1 MPSKYLNGDDDCALR
16 YLHAGP
22 TTPPD
27 VLPGWDRGSPIVFVH
42 GEGGNAAH
50 FLPQIEFFGQDHS
63 PLALDLVGHGRS
75 TGLSGPGGI
84 DAAAEMLLDA
94 LGRLRLPPAVLVGHG
109 AGGHIV
115 LRAAAVDPAA
125 ARAVVTLGTG
135 WESEW
140 PAVEATKLEGVVAG
154 RTGQFFDTPF
164 FAPETSPETMRAF
177 WGALVQTD
185 PRVRLEDIRDYQ
197 SSRLEGRLPPRDL
210 AIRVLRGASDAL
222 CSAESAEKL
231 ATAVGGEVT
240 EVPGAGHVPQLE
252 NPQAV
257 QQAILEVCG

>member
-1 MPSKYLNGDDDCALR
+1 VPSKYLTWDDDCALR

-27 VLPGWDRGSPIVFVH
+27 VLPGWDRGAPIVFVH

-63 PLALDLVGHGRS
+63 PMALDLVGHGRS

-84 DAAAEMLLDA
+84 DAAADMLLDA

-140 PAVEATKLEGVVAG
+140 PAAEATKLEDVVDG
-154 RTGQFFDTPF
+154 QTGQFFDTPF
-164 FAPETSPETMRAF
+164 FAPETSPETRRAF

-197 SSRLEGRLPPRDL
+197 SSRLEDRLPPRDL
-210 AIRVLRGASDAL
+210 PTRVLRGASDAL
-222 CSAESAEKL
+222 CSTESAEKL
-231 ATAVGGEVT
+231 ATAMGSAVT

>member
-1 MPSKYLNGDDDCALR
+1 M
-16 YLHAGP
+16 
-22 TTPPD
+22 
-27 VLPGWDRGSPIVFVH
+27 
-42 GEGGNAAH
+42 
-50 FLPQIEFFGQDHS
+50 
-63 PLALDLVGHGRS
+63 ALDLVGHGRS

-84 DAAAEMLLDA
+84 DAAADMLLDA

-115 LRAAAVDPAA
+115 LRAATVDPAA

-140 PAVEATKLEGVVAG
+140 PAAEATKLEDVVDG

-164 FAPETSPETMRAF
+164 FAPETSPETRRAF

-197 SSRLEGRLPPRDL
+197 SSRLEDRLPPRDL
-210 AIRVLRGASDAL
+210 PTRVLRGASDAL
-222 CSAESAEKL
+222 CSTESAEKL
-231 ATAVGGEVT
+231 ATAMGSAVT

>member
-1 MPSKYLNGDDDCALR
+1 VPSKYLTWDDDCALR

-27 VLPGWDRGSPIVFVH
+27 VLPGWDRGAPIVFVH

-63 PLALDLVGHGRS
+63 PMALDLVGHGRS

-84 DAAAEMLLDA
+84 DAAADMLLDA

-115 LRAAAVDPAA
+115 LRAATVDPAA

-140 PAVEATKLEGVVAG
+140 PAAEATKLEDVVDG

-164 FAPETSPETMRAF
+164 FAPETSPETRRAF

-197 SSRLEGRLPPRDL
+197 SSRLEDRLPPRDL
-210 AIRVLRGASDAL
+210 PTRVLRGASDAL
-222 CSAESAEKL
+222 CSTESAEKL
-231 ATAVGGEVT
+231 ATAMGSAVT